1 MKKLL
6 TLAFALLLLMTL
18 SVIALAQERSER
30 DERAAINVDPSMQV
44 QPQTLLPCCDCL
56 GKVTT
61 LNLNTGQGSPID
73 PIWKVNGNVAYT
85 SAPYPGW
92 LIPTTAPLFPAKWIK
107 PVPNPNF
114 NVPAVDYKYTVKFS
128 TPKCTIPADIQLE
141 VYFAADN
148 SAKVLLDNNPI
159 GTTLCQGNCFR
170 APQAPVH
177 FTSAVSTNTSHTL
190 DFVVHNDGGP
200 SGLIV
205 NAQLRRICARG
216 NPGPTRDQME
226 PNN

>member
-6 TLAFALLLLMTL
+6 TLAFAIVALAIL
-18 SVIALAQERSER
+18 SSFGIAQERREVR
-30 DERAAINVDPSMQV
+30 EIQIDPSIQV
-44 QPQTLLPCCDCL
+44 PSQTPSLPCCECL

-73 PIWKVNGNVAYT
+73 PIWKVNGNPAYT
-85 SAPYPGW
+85 TNPYPGW
-92 LIPTTAPLFPAKWIK
+92 LIPTNPPLFPAKWIK

-114 NVPAVDYKYTVKFS
+114 DVAAIDFKYTVKFN
-128 TPKCTIPADIQLE
+128 TPKCTIPGDYQLE

-148 SAKVLLDNNPI
+148 SAKVFLDGPQI
-159 GTTLCQGNCFR
+159 PTTACLGTCFK

-177 FTSAVSTNTSHTL
+177 FTVPVSTNTSHTL

-216 NPGPTRDQME
+216 NPGSQE
-226 PNN
+226 SQAE